1 MIIPQ
6 GNEIWYCAKFK
17 FAETTKTKK
26 STLYLLRTD
35 LRLIC
40 S

>member
-26 STLYLLRTD
+26 KHPVFAEN
-35 LRLIC
+35 
-40 S
+40 

>member
-17 FAETTKTKK
+17 FAETTKK